1 MLEHLTEQ
9 EKAYIAGIIDGEG
22 SIQIYQSSTGHFL
35 CRVCIYNTS
44 KPLFAWLESKLLR
57 AFYST
62 EDTHEEHKDW
72 SWMMF
77 SGKRAK
83 ELIETVRPYMIV
95 KALQADVLLDFPMTK
110 NGVRKLTAEEEL
122 QQAIDYIRL
131 KDLNKTGRRKEE

>member
-9 EKAYIAGIIDGEG
+9 EKAYIAGI
-22 SIQIYQSSTGHFL
+22 
-35 CRVCIYNTS
+35 
-44 KPLFAWLESKLLR
+44 
-57 AFYST
+57 
-62 EDTHEEHKDW
+62 
-72 SWMMF
+72 
-77 SGKRAK
+77 
-83 ELIETVRPYMIV
+83 IETVRPYMIV